1 MSWAR
6 RIRVKNETGKVH
18 LSLFFV
24 QKRDKEGTKKIVR
37 LLTVSIVED
46 DDASLL
52 RLSLLRVH
60 HGGADDKIH

>member
-1 MSWAR
+1 M
-6 RIRVKNETGKVH
+6 KNEMGEVH

-24 QKRDKEGTKKIVR
+24 QKRDKEEKKIMK
-37 LLTVSIVED
+37 LLTVGVVED

-52 RLSLLRVH
+52 RLSLLWVH